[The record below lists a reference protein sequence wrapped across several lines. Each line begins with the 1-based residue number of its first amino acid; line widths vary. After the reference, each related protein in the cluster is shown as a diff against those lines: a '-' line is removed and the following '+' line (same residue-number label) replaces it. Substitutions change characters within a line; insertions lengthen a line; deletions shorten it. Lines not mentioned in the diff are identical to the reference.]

1 MYHVQAESEIRDGV
15 EAFHFTAAYSLE
27 VFRAAQM
34 MDGLLS
40 GELEMDIRLG
50 VYASGKN
57 KGVGG
62 ADDFQD

>member
-1 MYHVQAESEIRDGV
+1 MYHVQAESEIQDGV
-15 EAFHFTAAYSLE
+15 EAFHFTEAYSLE
-27 VFRAAQM
+27 DFSADKM
-34 MDGLLS
+34 MDRLLS

-62 ADDFQD
+62 ADDF